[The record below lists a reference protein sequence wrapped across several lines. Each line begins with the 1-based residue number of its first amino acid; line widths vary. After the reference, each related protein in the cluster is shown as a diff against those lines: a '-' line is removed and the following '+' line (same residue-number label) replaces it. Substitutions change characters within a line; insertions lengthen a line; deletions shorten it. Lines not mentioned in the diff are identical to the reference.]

1 MSVDPLAP
9 RRQEVALPQ
18 GLDQASQDPMPPW
31 SRELWTRTFDA
42 LPDMIALIDHQRR
55 ILRVNRAM
63 AEQLGCTP
71 ESLIGRPCY
80 AVVHDTDAP
89 PHACPLSRSQQSGES
104 ATAEL
109 YEPRM
114 GGHLS
119 ITTTPLHDAD
129 GELVGYVHVA
139 HNVTDRQLVREQL
152 YLRLEWQR
160 LIMDLSMRFL
170 TTPSEQLEGAV
181 HDALAK
187 VGTFI
192 GADRACLH
200 ERAPGGGEPRRIAAW
215 CDLDEQSS
223 APTMRW
229 LSWSMIE
236 PLLCQRHDG
245 PRFLFTTRESLAADD
260 PLRTQLQGHGIHTL
274 LLLPLRDTRGCHG
287 FIAFCTAQPDKHWAE
302 AEIDLLILLTE
313 LLLNALRRKRREDD
327 LRQARLQAE
336 QAARVKSAFLA
347 NMSHEIRTPLNGIM
361 GMSDLLL
368 DTPLTFE
375 QRRYTEILRASGE
388 NLLSMIN
395 GVLDLS
401 KIEAGKLALQHE
413 RFEPRPLIEDIAEM
427 LAFRAQEKGL
437 ELTYH
442 LAELEHQAF
451 RGDADRLRQILINLV
466 GNAIKFTDRGE
477 VRIHARQLDAAGAIR
492 FEVADTGIGIAAE
505 DQQVLFEAFTQRD
518 TSHSRRYGGTGLG
531 LAISKQ
537 LVELMGGRIGVDS
550 TLGEGACFWFELPL
564 EIDDSAPSPPCPA
577 IGARLLIVDDHAP
590 SRQLAGEL
598 LTRCGCRHSAAH
610 SAAQALG
617 LLRQALSAGD
627 PYQGVLIDL
636 SLAAESDGCTL
647 DEQIGADPLLAD
659 TARALMV
666 PLSRHDIPS
675 RPDCRF
681 DHYFTKPLRAEHL
694 RQGLERMLRA
704 DETSP
709 PIQPR
714 AAVPPRPTP
723 RRILLVEDNP
733 TNQVVARGLLA
744 RLGHPEVDLARDGHG
759 ALTALAGAHYDLV
772 IMDCQMPEMDGF
784 ETARR
789 IRDGEAGAETAQIP
803 IVAMTALAQEGDQAR
818 CLAAGMNA
826 HLAKPIQ
833 PQTLAAVLEA
843 QFAEAPSPP
852 PAATNEDE
860 AEVFVAAELLER
872 MMHDREILLEVIPQ
886 FLSDLPERITELG
899 AALDAGDLS
908 EAAFKAHSI
917 KGMASN
923 LSAPALEQQALRLEQ
938 HARGDALEQAR
949 GQFAALGAAFGVL
962 AQTLETW
969 MQGL

>member
-1 MSVDPLAP
+1 
-9 RRQEVALPQ
+9 
-18 GLDQASQDPMPPW
+18 MPPW

-71 ESLIGRPCY
+71 EALIGRPCY
-80 AVVHDTDAP
+80 AVVHGTDAP
-89 PHACPLSRSQQSGES
+89 PHACPLSRTQSTGKS

-129 GELVGYVHVA
+129 DELVGYVHVA

-170 TTPSEQLEGAV
+170 TIPSAQLEGVV

-192 GADRACLH
+192 GADRACLY
-200 ERAPGGGEPRRIAAW
+200 ERAPEDGEPRRIAAW
-215 CDLDEQSS
+215 CNLDEQST

-236 PLLCQRHDG
+236 PLLCQQHDG

-260 PLRTQLQGHGIHTL
+260 PLRTQLQGQGIHTL
-274 LLLPLRDTRGCHG
+274 LMLPLRDIRGCHG
-287 FIAFCTAQPDKHWAE
+287 FIAFCTAQRDKHWAE

-388 NLLSMIN
+388 SLLSLIN

-401 KIEAGKLALQHE
+401 KIEAGKLALQHQ

-442 LAELEHQAF
+442 LDELEPHAF
-451 RGDADRLRQILINLV
+451 RGDADRLRQVLINLV
-466 GNAIKFTDRGE
+466 GNAIKFTDLGE
-477 VRIHARQLDAAGAIR
+477 VRIHARQLETSDAIR
-492 FEVADTGIGIAAE
+492 FEVVDTGIGIAAE
-505 DQQVLFEAFTQRD
+505 DQQALFEAFTQRD

-537 LVELMGGRIGVDS
+537 LVELMGGHIGVDS

-564 EIDDSAPSPPCPA
+564 EIDDSAPSPPSPA
-577 IGARLLIVDDHAP
+577 IDARLLIVDDHAP

-610 SAAQALG
+610 TAAQALG
-617 LLRQALSAGD
+617 LLRQALRAGD
-627 PYQGVLIDL
+627 PYQAVLIDL
-636 SLAAESDGCTL
+636 SLADETDGCAL
-647 DEQIGADPLLAD
+647 GEQIGADPLLAD

-666 PLSRHDIPS
+666 PLNRHDIPS

-681 DHYFTKPLRAEHL
+681 AHYLTKPLRAEHL
-694 RQGLERMLRA
+694 RQALERMLVVEQTPPA
-704 DETSP
+704 MPSP
-709 PIQPR
+709 TVAP
-714 AAVPPRPTP
+714 P

-744 RLGHPEVDLARDGHG
+744 RLGHPEVDLARDGHD
-759 ALTALAGAHYDLV
+759 ALAALARAHYDLV

-826 HLAKPIQ
+826 HLPKPIQ

-843 QFAEAPSPP
+843 QLTDGPSPP
-852 PAATNEDE
+852 LPTPSDSSEDE
-860 AEVFVAAELLER
+860 TEVFVAAELLER

-899 AALDAGDLS
+899 TALDAGDLS

-923 LSAPALEQQALRLEQ
+923 LSAPLLEQQALTLEQ
-938 HARGDALEQAR
+938 QARGDALEQAR
-949 GQFAALGAAFGVL
+949 GQFAALGETFGVL

-969 MQGL
+969 MREL